1 MFYGACVQCCRAVTA
16 QPDERRTAAV
26 RCAGSALKTRAL
38 ADENTEEFRHLIII
52 NASEEQQRR
61 SATTRRQLRWAR
73 AHVRILGQAL
83 QQGEDVPSRPARW
96 RSVRTGPRVL
106 PLHVSAM
113 PEPYARAQA
122 LQRTHARREQ
132 MCLGARSFA

>member
-38 ADENTEEFRHLIII
+38 ADQNTEEFRHLIII

-83 QQGEDVPSRPARW
+83 HQGEDVPAHQARW
-96 RSVRTGPRVL
+96 WAVRAGSRLL
-106 PLHVSAM
+106 PVHVS
-113 PEPYARAQA
+113 PLPKPNERAQA
-122 LQRTHARREQ
+122 LQQTHDRREQ
-132 MCLGARSFA
+132 MRLGARSVA